1 MIGSILG
8 FFTGGIGKY
17 IIIGI
22 LITAVVGGFW
32 LYQRNIVS
40 SLQDQIRE
48 KDAKIE
54 VLNNQIA
61 GLIIDNDRLKASN
74 DSLVVER
81 DRLIA
86 QADAIRKEIE
96 LVNQLRNESEER
108 IREFEEQA
116 RDRERQERIE
126 AIRKGRRAQLLL
138 NFTNDNIEC
147 FVENFERVD
156 GTCIQGEFREGR

>member
-17 IIIGI
+17 VIIGV
-22 LITAVVGGFW
+22 LIAAVIGGFW
-32 LYQRNIVS
+32 IYQRSILS
-40 SLQDQIRE
+40 SLQDQIKE
-48 KDAKIE
+48 KDAKIA

-61 GLIIDNDRLKASN
+61 GLIIDRDRLQASN
-74 DSLVVER
+74 DSLVIER
-81 DRLIA
+81 DRLIT

-116 RDRERQERIE
+116 RDRERQERIKK
-126 AIRKGRRAQLLL
+126 IRESEKSSLLL
-138 NFTNDNIEC
+138 RFTNKNIDC
-147 FVENFERVD
+147 FVDNFNKVN